1 MRTIPMM
8 RTRIPRLS
16 PREKYKKS
24 LNGFFIMVYLKKPN
38 SLMKISPIPI
48 GAIYFRMKI
57 SNLYICIFKVPLL
70 LTSSHTIFLSR
81 YHPVKREMHNPPSGN
96 MILAVTKSKRSN
108 MPSPK
113 TVNPFMTPSDNE
125 QNIPRKTQ
133 PPVTNLAA
141 FPRERLNSSC
151 K

>member
-1 MRTIPMM
+1 MRIIPMM

-24 LNGFFIMVYLKKPN
+24 LNGFFITVYLKKPN

-81 YHPVKREMHNPPSGN
+81 YHPVKIEIKNPPKGN
-96 MILAVTKSKRSN
+96 MILAVTKSNKSN
-108 MPSPK
+108 RLRPK
-113 TVNPFMTPSDNE
+113 IV
-125 QNIPRKTQ
+125 
-133 PPVTNLAA
+133 
-141 FPRERLNSSC
+141 
-151 K
+151 